1 LRGSTFFFVFE
12 KVKIMV
18 RITLSNLYPDA
29 VNEGLLAPQP
39 PLNAKCA
46 CNLPFRHSAN
56 KDGRGFVA
64 CSGRLFQK
72 DTKTYGGGCKFFKW
86 MDEMEKEYGKSVF
99 ICQPHSLLDCNECL
113 IDPQISRLIGEG
125 VCCKCSEP
133 TLANVY
139 HHNAK
144 NDEDTSYYFFSCGR
158 PAQFNKQTHSWDRS
172 LNCKFFEK
180 VDPAMLVGGNEP
192 EKKRQKA

>member
-1 LRGSTFFFVFE
+1 
-12 KVKIMV
+12 MV
-18 RITLSNLYPDA
+18 RITLSNVYPDA
-29 VNEGLLAPQP
+29 IAEGLLAPQP
-39 PLNAKCA
+39 PLNAKCG

-56 KDGRGFVA
+56 KDGRAFVA

-99 ICQPHSLLDCNECL
+99 ICKPHSLLDCNECL
-113 IDPQISRLIGEG
+113 LDPQITRLYEEG
-125 VCCKCSEP
+125 LSCKCTDSP

-139 HHNAK
+139 HHHAK
-144 NDEDTSYYFFSCGR
+144 NDQDSSYYFFSCGR
-158 PAQFNKQTHSWDRS
+158 PAVFNKQTQSWDRS
-172 LNCKFFEK
+172 GSCKFFEK
-180 VDPAMLVGGNEP
+180 VDPDMLAEP